1 MIISPADIPGVQFLR
16 MEEEVIYDGDFAKST
31 LFFFNG
37 FLFMTIDKQEV
48 ASDMTCSIIR
58 TNGRTDHVI
67 PLFIF

>member
-31 LFFFNG
+31 FFFFNG

-48 ASDMTCSIIR
+48 ASDTCSIIR